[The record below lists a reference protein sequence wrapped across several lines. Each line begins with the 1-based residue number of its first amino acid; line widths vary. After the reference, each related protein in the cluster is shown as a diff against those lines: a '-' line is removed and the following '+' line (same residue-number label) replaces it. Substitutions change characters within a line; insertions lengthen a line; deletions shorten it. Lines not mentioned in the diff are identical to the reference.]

1 MQWTPWSVSELTTYI
16 STLFD
21 EDEFLQNV
29 LVRGEVSNWSR
40 ASSGHCYFTI
50 KDADAQLK
58 CVMWKTAAARLLFDP
73 MDGDEVIVWGR
84 VGVYAT
90 RGLYQLYA
98 EGVQPVGQGALY
110 AQFDALKRRLEAE
123 GLFDAARKRPLPR
136 YPRRIGVVTS
146 LQAAALRDIL
156 NVLRRRYPLAEIL
169 ISPTLVQG
177 DEAPPQIVEA
187 LRRLYREDVDV
198 ILLAR
203 GGGSIE
209 ELWAFNDERV
219 VRTVAESPVPLITGV
234 GHETDFTLVDFAA
247 DCRAP
252 TPSAAAE
259 MATPNSED
267 MLADVQRIRQA
278 LTTLVRQRLA
288 HWQRDVE
295 HAWQRLD
302 SLTPEQHVQRL
313 HNDVAAHRRRLAD
326 LTQNRLRLLHMQLQ
340 SAHAQLRALDPHAVL
355 QRGYAMVRNERTGR
369 FVHSIHDVAPGDQ
382 LQIHV
387 ADGTIHAIIPP
398 KEETDHDGDTAHL

>member
-398 KEETDHDGDTAHL
+398 KEETDHDGDAAHL

>member
-1 MQWTPWSVSELTTYI
+1 MQWTPWSVSDLTEYI

-29 LVRGEVSNWSR
+29 LVRGEISNWSR

-50 KDADAQLK
+50 KDNNAQLK

-73 MDGDEVIVWGR
+73 LDGDEVIVWGR
-84 VGVYAT
+84 IGVYAT
-90 RGLYQLYA
+90 RGVYQLYA
-98 EGVQPVGQGALY
+98 EGLQPVGQGALY
-110 AQFDALKRRLEAE
+110 AQFDALKRRLESE
-123 GLFDAARKRPLPR
+123 GLFDTARKRPLPR

-156 NVLRRRYPLAEIL
+156 NVLRRRYPLAEVI

-177 DEAPPQIVEA
+177 DEAPPQIVNA
-187 LRRLYREDVDV
+187 LRRLYREEVDV

-203 GGGSIE
+203 GGGSLE
-209 ELWAFNDERV
+209 ELWAFNDEHV

-259 MATPNSED
+259 MATPDHADLLAEVQRMRQTLD
-267 MLADVQRIRQA
+267 MLI
-278 LTTLVRQRLA
+278 TQRLT
-288 HWQRDVE
+288 HWRRDIE

-302 SLTPEQHVQRL
+302 TLSPTSHLQRL
-313 HNDVAAHRRRLAD
+313 KQDIALQRQRLAEQTHAR
-326 LTQNRLRLLHMQLQ
+326 LHLARTQLAGAR
-340 SAHAQLRALDPHAVL
+340 AQLRALDPHAVL
-355 QRGYAMVRNERTGR
+355 QRGYAMVRNTRTGQ
-369 FVHSIHDVAPGDQ
+369 FVHSVQDVVPGDQ
-382 LQIHV
+382 LHIHV
-387 ADGTIHAIIPP
+387 SDGTIHATTQRQ
-398 KEETDHDGDTAHL
+398 EEADHDA

>member
-98 EGVQPVGQGALY
+98 EGLQPVGQGALY

-267 MLADVQRIRQA
+267 VLADVQRIRQA
-278 LTTLVRQRLA
+278 LTTLVRQRLT

>member
-1 MQWTPWSVSELTTYI
+1 M
-16 STLFD
+16 
-21 EDEFLQNV
+21 
-29 LVRGEVSNWSR
+29 
-40 ASSGHCYFTI
+40 
-50 KDADAQLK
+50 
-58 CVMWKTAAARLLFDP
+58 
-73 MDGDEVIVWGR
+73 
-84 VGVYAT
+84 
-90 RGLYQLYA
+90 
-98 EGVQPVGQGALY
+98 
-110 AQFDALKRRLEAE
+110 
-123 GLFDAARKRPLPR
+123 
-136 YPRRIGVVTS
+136 TS